1 MNMHEPLELAIR
13 LVVAALGG
21 LAVGIEREWSVKR
34 GRHAPHFAGTRTF
47 LLLGLLG
54 ALGAELT
61 HSGPTAAGI
70 ALLIAGAALIV
81 VAYAVTSRHGD
92 DVGGTTEIAALVV
105 LAAGALA
112 GMGRL
117 TLASGLF
124 ALTTLVLIEKG
135 TFHTFV
141 GKLQYAELMAAARFA
156 VLALVIF
163 PLLPL
168 GPFGPEPGFRPR
180 ELWAL
185 VLIFSGLSFVS
196 FLALRIAGLHRGYG
210 LVGLL
215 GGLISSTAVTLNF
228 SRESRQQPQLGRVL
242 GLGVVAACT
251 MLPLR
256 VMLLIIGLNPGVGF
270 QLVPYLLPP
279 LLAGLVASGLAL
291 RKNDPQTIKAEVP
304 SNPLRFGVAVQMALA
319 FQVVLYIMG
328 WMSGRFGASGM
339 LASAALLGLTDVDA
353 LTYSMV
359 KLGGAEALASTAAQA
374 LAIGVLSNT
383 CFKLGIAWTVGRGVF
398 RRVTGRGLL
407 AFSAASLAAL
417 LWLR

>member
-1 MNMHEPLELAIR
+1 MNSHEPLDLAIR
-13 LVVAALGG
+13 LMVAALGG

-61 HSGPTAAGI
+61 RSGPTAAGM
-70 ALLIAGAALIV
+70 ALLIAGASLIV

-92 DVGGTTEIAALVV
+92 DVGGTTEIAALIV

-135 TFHTFV
+135 AFHTFV
-141 GKLQYAELMAAARFA
+141 AKIESYELRAAARFA

-168 GPFGPEPGFRPR
+168 GPFGPDPGFRPR

-196 FLALRIAGLHRGYG
+196 FLALRIVGSHRGYG

-215 GGLISSTAVTLNF
+215 GGLISSTAVTLTF
-228 SRESRQQPQLGRVL
+228 SRESRRQPQLGRVL
-242 GLGVVAACT
+242 GIGVIAACAV
-251 MLPLR
+251 LPLR
-256 VMLLIIGLNPGVGF
+256 VVLLITGLNPAVGL
-270 QLVPYLLPP
+270 QTIPYLLPP
-279 LLAGLVASGLAL
+279 FIAGLVATALAL
-291 RKNDPQTIKAEVP
+291 RKNDPQAIRTETP
-304 SNPLRFGVAVQMALA
+304 QNPLRFGAALQMALA
-319 FQVVLYIMG
+319 FQVVLYVVG
-328 WMSGRFGASGM
+328 WVGGRFGASGI

-383 CFKLGIAWTVGRGVF
+383 LFKLGVALTVGRGAF
-398 RRVTGRGLL
+398 RGVVGFGLCFL
-407 AFSAASLAAL
+407 SAASLAAL
-417 LWLR
+417 VFLR